1 MMCWLNLL
9 TQDSRDTII
18 VTFSDATCVKIM
30 DPLELV
36 IADTYDWA
44 QQRIDQLLL
53 EEKYQEAS
61 DLFEE
66 FREWLVESDADH
78 EIIYV

>member
-1 MMCWLNLL
+1 
-9 TQDSRDTII
+9 
-18 VTFSDATCVKIM
+18 M